1 MGARRKFSRGG
12 QNHRHWKK
20 LTCFRRAVQKVDFF
34 SAARRRRKRNVLRFS
49 RRFRLKYRVSMASA
63 EGASEKFRVFC
74 RTAAYDVIFLKFH
87 LFLHPPQL
95 RASAPDADE
104 DNVPRTPNVAESFH
118 AHMKQ
123 LFNSPRPNQHTS
135 TAGRKVYVNLQSLN
149 CTL

>member
-1 MGARRKFSRGG
+1 MSQWPWAPAEIFPEGAKPPTLKQFGAFSAREGA
-12 QNHRHWKK
+12 NEN
-20 LTCFRRAVQKVDFF
+20 CCVFRR
-34 SAARRRRKRNVLRFS
+34 LRPKHRAF
-49 RRFRLKYRVSMASA
+49 VASA
-63 EGASEKFRVFC
+63 QGASENFRVFC
-74 RTAAYDVIFLKFH
+74 RTAAYDVIFFKFH

-135 TAGRKVYVNLQSLN
+135 TA
-149 CTL
+149 

>member
-1 MGARRKFSRGG
+1 MPP
-12 QNHRHWKK
+12 
-20 LTCFRRAVQKVDFF
+20 LRAPMVDTHDDDD
-34 SAARRRRKRNVLRFS
+34 A
-49 RRFRLKYRVSMASA
+49 
-63 EGASEKFRVFC
+63 
-74 RTAAYDVIFLKFH
+74 
-87 LFLHPPQL
+87 LHPPQL